1 MLTAKGAETDIVTG
15 FKSGAD
21 DYISKPFSLQELMVR
36 IEAVLRRSGKN
47 LGDDQLTIHGIFFDG
62 SNLNAEY
69 GETKIELT
77 RREMDIIVYLHRH
90 SSRIVS
96 KKELLLKVWNY
107 SDANIETRTV
117 DIHIQKL
124 RKKIVSLIG
133 ETPFLVTIRGE
144 GYRLELVGESY

>member
-1 MLTAKGAETDIVTG
+1 MLTAKGAETDIIAG

-36 IEAVLRRSGKN
+36 IKAVLRRSGKN
-47 LGDDQLTIHGIFFDG
+47 LGDDQLTIQGIFFDG
-62 SNLNAEY
+62 GNLNATY
-69 GETKIELT
+69 GQQAIELT

-107 SDANIETRTV
+107 RDADIETRTV

-124 RKKIVSLIG
+124 RKKIAELIG
-133 ETPFLVTIRGE
+133 KTPILLTIRGE
-144 GYRLELVGESY
+144 GYRLDLSGAGQ